1 LSSGAGHRFLHS
13 TPTLSKRVLGDYLG
27 HKNNESV
34 LRAFVRQFDFGGR
47 RIDEALRM
55 MLESFR
61 LPGESQMIERVMN
74 SFAAVYMT
82 TAPPEIKHEDAA
94 FVLSYSIVMLNTDQV
109 RDAQAERTRVPL
121 RWLCLTPR
129 EPYSSPAAEPPAQPS
144 SSASD
149 EVGGLCT
156 KQPRHQ
162 PGRGLSAPVSG
173 GHLQCNQAV

>member
-1 LSSGAGHRFLHS
+1 MPTSSPSTWRAGAPQNNYGAGWAALTHGPCSLISLRGAGRRFLHS
-13 TPTLSKRVLGDYLG
+13 TPTLSKKVLGDYLG
-27 HKNNESV
+27 HKNNEPV

-61 LPGESQMIERVMN
+61 LPGESQMIERVMS

-109 RDAQAERTRVPL
+109 RDARAGARAENRNPRAAALAVPNA
-121 RWLCLTPR
+121 TEIPF
-129 EPYSSPAAEPPAQPS
+129 PA
-144 SSASD
+144 
-149 EVGGLCT
+149 
-156 KQPRHQ
+156 R
-162 PGRGLSAPVSG
+162 R
-173 GHLQCNQAV
+173 